1 MLTEISVVPFDR
13 QMGQT
18 HPEQLGSP
26 AWNTLALFS
35 LAYIIHLLK
44 TGTASDVFIC

>member
-18 HPEQLGSP
+18 HPEQHG
-26 AWNTLALFS
+26 LALFS

-44 TGTASDVFIC
+44 TGSAADLFIC